1 MRPPLPFLK
10 TVALFALLVTSTA
23 IALGQPGPEQNTPAK
38 HPAAPTIVGPAEIV
52 VDRNTGT
59 GSTVLKLRS
68 TQPLN
73 GGALTGVVNM
83 DTAPRPRLTLKGDQS
98 AGTGEAVFP
107 LTTDSKNL
115 ATVVATVSG
124 VKQAGTF
131 DADLAFE
138 GNNFGKLKIIYLPF
152 AVAVDGPDPNKA
164 DLALVGGEVTWI
176 TLKNDDRSEER

>member
-1 MRPPLPFLK
+1 MFMRPPLPFLK
-10 TVALFALLVTSTA
+10 TVALFALLLTSSN
-23 IALGQPGPEQNTPAK
+23 IALGQQQGQEQNTPAK
-38 HPAAPTIVGPAEIV
+38 PAAAPTIVGPAEIV

-59 GSTVLKLRS
+59 GSTVLRLRS
-68 TQPLN
+68 ATPLN

-83 DTAPRPRLTLKGDQS
+83 DTEPRPQLTFKGDQS

-115 ATVVATVSG
+115 ATVLATVSG
-124 VKQAGTF
+124 VKEAGTF

-152 AVAVDGPDPNKA
+152 AVTVDGPDPNKA
-164 DLALVGGEVTWI
+164 DLALVGGEVT
-176 TLKNDDRSEER
+176 R